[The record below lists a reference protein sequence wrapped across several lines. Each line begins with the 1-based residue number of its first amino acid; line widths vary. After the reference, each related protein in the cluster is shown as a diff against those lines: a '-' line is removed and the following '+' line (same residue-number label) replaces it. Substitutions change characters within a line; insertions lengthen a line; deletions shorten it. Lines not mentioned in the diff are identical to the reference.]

1 MNRVI
6 CWLQNIGVRQLISVF
21 LVAITFLVIP
31 AFSYSES
38 LQAQAETLIAEGDSY
53 TLDSATIKRI
63 QQKAEDLGDRPDRPI
78 GDTGLKNIKNLGENV
93 PETIDLNDR
102 QVFFSGDP
110 DDMDKKNV
118 VDDVKNR
125 VDGAVQKTKQ
135 AVKDAAS

>member
-1 MNRVI
+1 M
-6 CWLQNIGVRQLISVF
+6 
-21 LVAITFLVIP
+21 
-31 AFSYSES
+31 
-38 LQAQAETLIAEGDSY
+38 LIAEGDSY
-53 TLDSATIKRI
+53 TVDSATIKRI

-125 VDGAVQKTKQ
+125 VNGAVQKTKQ